1 MNKPRLIKRGET
13 PSVPKT
19 KPVAKA
25 ITIQKTVNVVKE
37 WLGTRQE
44 NTRQS
49 ARDAFASLFAH
60 PQEPCTEC

>member
-13 PSVPKT
+13 PETKSVKPVPKA
-19 KPVAKA
+19 V
-25 ITIQKTVNVVKE
+25 TIQKTVNVVKE
-37 WLGTRQE
+37 WLGTRHE

-49 ARDAFASLFAH
+49 AREAFSSLFTQ